1 MWITIDCIQRTLTK
15 HIELMKNQI
24 PHSFKQLIGKT
35 IAKIEY
41 LSNEECNELMW
52 FSRPVVIV
60 FTDGTYMVPV
70 VDEEG
75 NDGGALWYEHNGA
88 STVIYTEAVETI
100 PEMVG
105 TMNQLNSLTIQEG

>member
-1 MWITIDCIQRTLTK
+1 
-15 HIELMKNQI
+15 MKNQI

-75 NDGGALWYEHNGA
+75 NDGSALWYEHNGA
-88 STVIYTEAVETI
+88 STVLYTKSVEREEVEII
-100 PEMVG
+100 PQMEG
-105 TMNQLNSLTIQEG
+105 TLDQLNSLSIQGG

>member
-1 MWITIDCIQRTLTK
+1 
-15 HIELMKNQI
+15 MKDQI

-52 FSRPVVIV
+52 FSKPVAIV
-60 FTDGTYMVPV
+60 FTDGTFMIPV
-70 VDEEG
+70 ADDEG
-75 NDGGALWYEHNGA
+75 NDGGVLWYEGEG
-88 STVIYTEAVETI
+88 STTILCSETVETEVVEII

-105 TMNQLNSLTIQEG
+105 TMDQLNSLTIQEG

>member
-1 MWITIDCIQRTLTK
+1 
-15 HIELMKNQI
+15 MKDQI

-52 FSRPVVIV
+52 FSKPVAIV
-60 FTDGTYMVPV
+60 FTDGTFMIPV
-70 VDEEG
+70 ADDEG
-75 NDGGALWYEHNGA
+75 NDGGVLWYEGEG
-88 STVIYTEAVETI
+88 STTILCTETVETI

-105 TMNQLNSLTIQEG
+105 TMDQLNSLTIQEG